1 MKVPRLAFS
10 TLSKTSQAWRP
21 EAQLI
26 FSGSVWGLPK
36 DPQSLVVGEGP
47 ETQLQDTDSFG
58 LVLSSETSKN
68 LNSTTE
74 KNFRMSQYE
83 AELERDL
90 NIDLRMGLIGRE
102 ALEKKKM
109 LTEVLRYGLFRRA
122 MLKGLSQLCKGGF
135 R

>member
-1 MKVPRLAFS
+1 M
-10 TLSKTSQAWRP
+10 
-21 EAQLI
+21 
-26 FSGSVWGLPK
+26 GLPNV
-36 DPQSLVVGEGP
+36 PQSLVVGEGP

-74 KNFRMSQYE
+74 KNFRMSQCE

-90 NIDLRMGLIGRE
+90 NIDLSMGLIGRE

-109 LTEVLRYGLFRRA
+109 LRYGLFRRA
-122 MLKGLSQLCKGGF
+122 MLKRLSQLCKGGF

>member
-1 MKVPRLAFS
+1 M
-10 TLSKTSQAWRP
+10 
-21 EAQLI
+21 
-26 FSGSVWGLPK
+26 GLPK

-47 ETQLQDTDSFG
+47 ETQFQDTDSFG

-90 NIDLRMGLIGRE
+90 NIDLSMGLIGRE